1 MSDLFLFAAF
11 PYAAFLVAVGA
22 GVYRYFIDRFS
33 YTSGSSQF
41 LENRWLFWGAVSW
54 HYGILTIL
62 AAHLLA
68 VLFPGAFRV
77 LLGDPAR
84 LFLLEA
90 TGLALGFLSL
100 FGIGTLIVRRLLHPR
115 LQVVMTAVEWVLLA
129 VLFLQ
134 VASGVYVAWG
144 YRWGGAWY
152 LHTAVPWLRS
162 LARLSPEVAYV
173 APLPGIVKLHIVN
186 AFVIVAL
193 LPFTRLVHLFTV
205 PLGYLWRPY
214 ILFLWNRREAGPAG
228 GGR

>member
-41 LENRWLFWGAVSW
+41 LENRWLFWGSVPW

-62 AAHLLA
+62 AAHVLA
-68 VLFPGAFRV
+68 VLFPGAFEGV
-77 LLGDPAR
+77 LGDATR
-84 LFLLEA
+84 RFLLEA
-90 TGLALGFLSL
+90 TGLALGFLTL
-100 FGIGTLIVRRLLHPR
+100 FGIGMLLVRRLVHRR
-115 LQVVMTAVEWVLLA
+115 LQAVMTPVEWVLLA

-144 YRWGGAWY
+144 YRWGAAWF

-173 APLPGIVKLHIVN
+173 APLPGMVKLHIVN
-186 AFVIVAL
+186 AFVILAL

-205 PLGYLWRPY
+205 PLSYLWRPH
-214 ILFLWNRREAGPAG
+214 ILFVWNRREAGPARE
-228 GGR
+228 GR